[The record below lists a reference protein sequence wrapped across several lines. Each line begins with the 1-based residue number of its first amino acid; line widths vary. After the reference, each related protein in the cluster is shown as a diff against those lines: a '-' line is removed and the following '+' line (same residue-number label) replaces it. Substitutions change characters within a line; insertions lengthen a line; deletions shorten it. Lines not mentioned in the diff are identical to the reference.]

1 MAGLTLVTPPTHEP
15 LEVVEAKEYLRVTGS
30 AEDRLIATLIR
41 EARQQFDG
49 PMAWFSRALITQT
62 WLLTLDQFPQ
72 IWTGMW
78 PYADPHLYPPKPGIT
93 NVRQDSIV
101 VPLPPLQSV
110 TSITYL
116 DNTGSQQVLDP
127 ATYVVDTKSEP
138 GEIYPIY
145 GTVWPV
151 TQYMPNAVSVTFVA
165 GYGNAP
171 TVPEAI
177 KVWMKQ
183 VVAYRY
189 DNRSLLTQLP
199 TSMYWSMANYKV
211 AWLA

>member
-78 PYADPHLYPPKPGIT
+78 PYADPHLYAPKPGIT

-199 TSMYWSMANYKV
+199 TSMYWSLANYKV